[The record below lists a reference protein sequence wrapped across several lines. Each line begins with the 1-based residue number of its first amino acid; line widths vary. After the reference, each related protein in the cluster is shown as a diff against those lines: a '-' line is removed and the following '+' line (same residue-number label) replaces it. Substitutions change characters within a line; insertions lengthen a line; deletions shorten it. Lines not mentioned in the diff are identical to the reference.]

1 MYERDV
7 GECQIECGKRLVQ
20 LANEG
25 FTSKAAPDVVEQERE
40 KRDRLTVQLAAIDA
54 QLAQLAEGA

>member
-1 MYERDV
+1 MSAAERYDDEV
-7 GECQIECGKRLVQ
+7 GGQDETIDGRGNAL
-20 LANEG
+20 
-25 FTSKAAPDVVEQERE
+25 SAAPDVVEQERE